1 MTHASSRLVS
11 ASLVTGSV
19 ALWATLVGADGCRAV
34 SSTTPAPDVAGAWAV
49 TYESTFD
56 VEVTIGGAH
65 YTASVPETGGM
76 VHVDHAG
83 TGFDFAIDCARPE
96 VVCPSE
102 VWPERVTIDQ
112 RDATYTHRMWV
123 TIPSQACSVALT
135 APEPSACGEGTSNPD
150 CDPVCNGEVTTT
162 EREAFGVIAEDGESF
177 ELLLGGGAASNG
189 LNCVLLGLSVAEA
202 DLANEGGA
210 SSNDW
215 RSIAMENGEV
225 CTGYAGGCL
234 WAGDPDMDGET
245 QALVLGASIMISVPF
260 EATRD

>member
-1 MTHASSRLVS
+1 MTRSLRL
-11 ASLVTGSV
+11 ATAPLMTGSL
-19 ALWATLVGADGCRAV
+19 ALWTALVGADGCRAV
-34 SSTTPAPDVAGAWAV
+34 GSTTPAPDVEGAWAV

-83 TGFDFAIDCARPE
+83 TGFDFQIDCARPE

-112 RDATYTHRMWV
+112 RDATYQHRMWV
-123 TIPSQACSVALT
+123 TIPSQTCSVALS
-135 APEPSACGEGTSNPD
+135 APAADTCGEGTTNPD
-150 CDPVCNGEVTTT
+150 CDPVCNGEITTS
-162 EREAFGVIAEDGESF
+162 EREAFGVISEDGSSF
-177 ELLLGGGAASNG
+177 QLLLGGGAASNG
-189 LNCVLLGLSVAEA
+189 INCVLLGLSVAEA
-202 DLANEGGA
+202 DLRSEGRA

-215 RSIAMENGEV
+215 RAIAMENGEV
-225 CTGYAGGCL
+225 RTGYAGGCL

-245 QALVLGASIMISVPF
+245 QALVLGASVTISVPF
-260 EATRD
+260 TAARE